1 MHIHDAEKE
10 RKKTKNSLKKI
21 PYWEEYRESWGGKYL
36 RDKKSNVI
44 QEA

>member
-1 MHIHDAEKE
+1 MML
-10 RKKTKNSLKKI
+10 RKKKKTALKKI
-21 PYWEEYRESWGGKYL
+21 PYCEEYREIWGGKYL